1 MDGKRILIILAI
13 FSMSFIFT
21 PHAHAEF
28 KGKVVDAVTG
38 KPIEGAVVLMYW
50 YRICLHHFATEE
62 FFDAEETLADHSG
75 MFEIKG
81 HKVNWNPLCRI
92 DTPHFYIYKAG
103 YKAIDLAWVI
113 PVFKKG
119 YMKEYLFFEGDL
131 VVFKLKKPKT
141 RMERIFARST
151 RGTFPHKYQ
160 KLLIKETNKARKVL
174 NESLEKEV
182 DDVSK

>member
-1 MDGKRILIILAI
+1 MDGKRILIILAVL
-13 FSMSFIFT
+13 SMSFIFT

-50 YRICLHHFATEE
+50 RRECLPYGTRE

-92 DTPHFYIYKAG
+92 DTPQFYIYRAG
-103 YKAIDLAWVI
+103 YKAIDLAWFI
-113 PVFKKG
+113 PAFKTDRIK
-119 YMKEYLFFEGDL
+119 KHLFFEGDL
-131 VVFKLKKPKT
+131 VVFKLHKPRTKK
-141 RMERIFARST
+141 ERQWALST
-151 RGTFPHKYQ
+151 QGTFPHKYQ
-160 KLLIKETNKARKVL
+160 RLLIRETNKERKAL
-174 NESLEKEV
+174 NLPLKKEV